1 LWLWEIEG
9 HDFDTMR
16 AGVEGMSISKSFFE
30 NIEMH
35 IDHLVICGGG
45 HVSIPMIT
53 IGKTLGFYVSVLE
66 DRPMFANH
74 ARCAGADRVICD
86 TFVDALQ
93 QIEGGKDTYFII
105 VTRGHRYDIE
115 CLRSI
120 LQKENAY
127 IGMMGSKVRAK
138 EVRKSLKIESFSEEV
153 IEKIYCPIGFDIGGE
168 TPEEIA
174 VSIAAQL
181 VQVRSRNYHATYTK
195 EIVEAALDKCIV
207 RRSMATIIERKGS
220 APRKVGTKMIIFE
233 DGRTAGT
240 IGGGCMEAE
249 VIQKAIMLMH
259 ENMKE
264 EIIKLNMLP
273 EQAEEE
279 GMVCGGIIEV
289 RIEKIE

>member
-1 LWLWEIEG
+1 
-9 HDFDTMR
+9 
-16 AGVEGMSISKSFFE
+16 MSISRSFFE

-35 IDHLVICGGG
+35 VDHLVICGGG

-53 IGKTLGFYVSVLE
+53 IGKILGFYVSVLE
-66 DRPMFANH
+66 DRPLFANH
-74 ARCAGADRVICD
+74 ARRAGADKVICD
-86 TFVDALQ
+86 TFHEALQ
-93 QIEGGKDTYFII
+93 QVEGSADTYFVV
-105 VTRGHRYDIE
+105 VTRGHRYDTE

-120 LQKENAY
+120 LKKENAY

-138 EVRKSLKIESFSEEV
+138 EVKKVLVAEGFLEEV
-153 IEKIYCPIGFDIGGE
+153 TEKIYSPIGFNIGGE

-181 VQVRSRNYHATYTK
+181 IQVRSKNDHAVYTK
-195 EIVEAALDKCIV
+195 EILEAALDKSV
-207 RRSMATIIERKGS
+207 TERSMATIIERKGS

-249 VIQKAIMLMH
+249 VMQKAIMLMR
-259 ENMKE
+259 ENMRE
-264 EIIKLNMLP
+264 EETIKFNMLP

-289 RIEKIE
+289 KIEKIERQ

>member
-1 LWLWEIEG
+1 
-9 HDFDTMR
+9 
-16 AGVEGMSISKSFFE
+16 MSISRSFFE

-35 IDHLVICGGG
+35 LDHLVICGGG

-53 IGKTLGFYVSVLE
+53 IGKILGFYVSVLE
-66 DRPMFANH
+66 DRPLFANH
-74 ARCAGADRVICD
+74 ARRAGADKVICD
-86 TFVDALQ
+86 TFYEALQ
-93 QIEGGKDTYFII
+93 QVEGSADTYFVV
-105 VTRGHRYDIE
+105 VTRGHRYDTE

-120 LQKENAY
+120 LKKENAY

-138 EVRKSLKIESFSEEV
+138 EVKKVLVAEGFLEEV
-153 IEKIYCPIGFDIGGE
+153 IEKIYSPIGFNIGGE

-181 VQVRSRNYHATYTK
+181 IQVRSKNDHAVYTK
-195 EIVEAALDKCIV
+195 EILEAALDKSV
-207 RRSMATIIERKGS
+207 TERSMATIIERKGS

-249 VIQKAIMLMH
+249 VMQKAIMLMR
-259 ENMKE
+259 ENMRE
-264 EIIKLNMLP
+264 EETIKFNMLP

-289 RIEKIE
+289 KIEKIERQ